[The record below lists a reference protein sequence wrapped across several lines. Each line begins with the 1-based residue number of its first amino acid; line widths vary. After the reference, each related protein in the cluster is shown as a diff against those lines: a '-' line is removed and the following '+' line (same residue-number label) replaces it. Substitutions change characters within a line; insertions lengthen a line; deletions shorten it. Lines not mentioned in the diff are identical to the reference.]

1 MTKEKQQKQ
10 TIESLKKE
18 AEKQFLK
25 AIELR
30 KKTTSKNKKGE
41 NMLQNIDAYLS
52 DYKYFLVEN
61 KPIEAFEAV
70 VWAWAWLEIG
80 EENKFLELKK

>member
-25 AIELR
+25 ATELR
-30 KKTTSKNKKGE
+30 KKTISKNKKGE
-41 NMLQNIDAYLS
+41 KMLQNIDAYLA

-61 KPIEAFEAV
+61 KPIEAFEAI

-80 EENKFLELKK
+80 EENKFLEFKK